1 MQSRKLNSKLNAE
14 IYFKCENFQRVGAF
28 KFRGAYNALSLLAE
42 EEKKLGVITH
52 SSGNHAQAVA
62 LAASILN
69 IPATIVMPKGAPR
82 NKIEATKD
90 YGAEIIFCDN
100 TLEARTKT
108 TENLIKKTNF
118 ILIHPYDNE
127 NVINGQGTAAYEF
140 IQEIGDFN
148 VMIAPLG
155 GGGLLSGTALAT
167 KVSCPNAQ
175 VFGVEPSIADDALKS
190 IEAGY
195 IIPSSYP
202 NTIADGLRTSICERT
217 FNIIR
222 SSVDQVVTVSE
233 NEIITAMKFLWQRM
247 KLIVEPSGAV
257 PLAAILSKKIKVVD
271 KRVGIILS
279 GGNIDIN
286 PFFELLE
293 TKVR

>member
-1 MQSRKLNSKLNAE
+1 MSFQGIVEAFKRIQGIANNTPVMQSRKLNSKLNAE
-14 IYFKCENFQRVGAF
+14 IYFKCENFQRVG
-28 KFRGAYNALSLLAE
+28 
-42 EEKKLGVITH
+42 
-52 SSGNHAQAVA
+52 
-62 LAASILN
+62 AASILN